1 MASQYSILRN
11 YGKYV
16 SPYNMDVMMQGM
28 GYMQQ
33 KIDTNRQAIN
43 EYADYIINSDIIKP
57 QDREYLQ
64 NRLNGLIQDV
74 NNVYRKSNLASDGIA
89 RSIQA
94 RLGEALDTR
103 VLNAI
108 AGTRE
113 YRSFSQKIEDMKL
126 NNPKQYS
133 AINEAVALLPFYEW
147 ANDGQVGTRMNPI
160 HYTPYTDYNEE
171 MNKMMKDFVSLNK
184 GKKFSVPEIVDGKP
198 TGRMRDITVDEM
210 SQSQIRSI
218 AARSISQNAKAQM
231 QIEGQYLAMTNPGM
245 FSGMTT
251 EQFVNKY
258 VSRFDAEESVLLAKL
273 KGAEASPSAK
283 AAIEASLQEVRE
295 QRRALVEEATSFIGN
310 NMNPARAG
318 EFIVRNE
325 FLDGVSARWS
335 YNNSSESYSADDYYF
350 KVRDLDFKER
360 EFSWRQKSKE
370 IDQNL
375 KLREIMA
382 KEDGNSSGAS
392 SGVMIELEKVQPN
405 VTPENIF
412 DNQYIQNE
420 NNISTG
426 EKDLISSL
434 NPVDLRGIENDI
446 QNNPSIYPGGVN
458 SENIMAWITNN
469 GGASSSVLS
478 SSPDKNMVDKYE
490 ALMAANDNRKKYSK
504 IMDEEVDYLTNAFD
518 VATENILNDAIKD
531 QNYVTGGIDTYT
543 DNGMVNARD
552 VGKNGAVI
560 GGKEYSAEDAL
571 KISSLIG
578 LISENID
585 YVGHSAD
592 NNELMRSYVGL
603 LNRYTGQDFTSEDI
617 IEFSKVFKHLRN
629 PVMKADISD
638 LSDKDKILRIIGFN
652 MFRANGPTLRREW
665 SSSNIGRNITKAVQ
679 DSKTVYERRYDE
691 FAPRSWSFSNST
703 NASKKDRRMH
713 AKLENLLLAR
723 AGFLNKDKDSRLNNY
738 ILYARP
744 TDNPNS
750 FDLVAMAGGKN
761 IATVQVTKE
770 ELDSIGYSLYER
782 ERNVRSEDY
791 ESKII
796 PVSFSATTNRPYQKW
811 AQANS
816 LGAFA
821 TVENAAEEASRMVDK
836 YDIQN
841 NDLVTSELNKRAIR
855 IINTVL
861 RNYKSYDVKAKGFP
875 GGVEVG
881 IYFHGQA
888 KTGTP
893 LKVLEYNTDYAD
905 NIMKIINMCPQ
916 MYLTQAVV
924 EAINK
929 DVIVKGRDI
938 NEQHS
943 DLSNLLSVLDKE
955 TVDKIDGK
963 NGQQQ

>member
-258 VSRFDAEESVLLAKL
+258 VSGFDAEESVLLAKL

-283 AAIEASLQEVRE
+283 VAIEASLQEVRE

-375 KLREIMA
+375 KLREIMT
-382 KEDGNSSGAS
+382 KEGGNSPGAS

-420 NNISTG
+420 NNISIG

-469 GGASSSVLS
+469 GGGSSSVLS
-478 SSPDKNMVDKYE
+478 SPEMVGRYE

-518 VATENILNDAIKD
+518 VATKNILNDAIKD
-531 QNYVTGGIDTYT
+531 QDYVTGGIDTYT

-592 NNELMRSYVGL
+592 DNELMRSYVGL

-617 IEFSKVFKHLRN
+617 IEFSKVFKYLRN

-652 MFRANGPTLRREW
+652 MLRANGPTLRREW
-665 SSSNIGRNITKAVQ
+665 SSSNVGRNIAKAVQ

-703 NASKKDRRMH
+703 NASKEDRRMH
-713 AKLENLLLAR
+713 AKLESLLLAR
-723 AGFLNKDKDSRLNNY
+723 ASFLNKDKDSRLNNY

-744 TDNPNS
+744 TDNPNT

-770 ELDSIGYSLYER
+770 ELDSMGYSLYER

-836 YDIQN
+836 YDIQS
-841 NDLVTSELNKRAIR
+841 NDLATSELNKRAIR

-955 TVDKIDGK
+955 TIDKIDGK
-963 NGQQQ
+963 NEQQ

>member
-133 AINEAVALLPFYEW
+133 AINEAVALMPFYEW
-147 ANDGQVGTRMNPI
+147 VNDGQVGTRMNPI

-184 GKKFSVPEIVDGKP
+184 GKKFSVPEVVDGKP

-375 KLREIMA
+375 KLREIMT
-382 KEDGNSSGAS
+382 KEGGNSPGAS

-420 NNISTG
+420 NNISIG

-469 GGASSSVLS
+469 GGGSSSVLS
-478 SSPDKNMVDKYE
+478 SPEMVGRYE

-518 VATENILNDAIKD
+518 VATKNILNDAIKD
-531 QNYVTGGIDTYT
+531 QDYVTGGIDTYT

-592 NNELMRSYVGL
+592 NNELMRAYVGL

-617 IEFSKVFKHLRN
+617 IEFSKGFKHLRH
-629 PVMKADISD
+629 PVMKANISD

-652 MFRANGPTLRREW
+652 MLRANGPTLRREW
-665 SSSNIGRNITKAVQ
+665 SSSNVGRNIAKAVQ

-703 NASKKDRRMH
+703 NASKEDRRMH
-713 AKLENLLLAR
+713 AKLESLLLAR

-744 TDNPNS
+744 TDNPNT

-770 ELDSIGYSLYER
+770 ELDSMGYSLYER

-836 YDIQN
+836 YDIQS
-841 NDLVTSELNKRAIR
+841 NDLATSELNKRAIR

-955 TVDKIDGK
+955 TIDKIDGK
-963 NGQQQ
+963 NEQQ

>member
-64 NRLNGLIQDV
+64 NRLNELIQDV

-258 VSRFDAEESVLLAKL
+258 VSGFDAEESVLLAKL

-283 AAIEASLQEVRE
+283 VAIEASLQEVRE

-375 KLREIMA
+375 KLREIMT
-382 KEDGNSSGAS
+382 KEGGNSPGAS

-420 NNISTG
+420 NNISIG

-469 GGASSSVLS
+469 GGGSSSVLS
-478 SSPDKNMVDKYE
+478 SPEMVGRYE

-518 VATENILNDAIKD
+518 VATKNILNDAIKD
-531 QNYVTGGIDTYT
+531 QDYVTGGIDTYT

-592 NNELMRSYVGL
+592 DNELMRSYVGL

-617 IEFSKVFKHLRN
+617 IEFSKVFKYLRN

-652 MFRANGPTLRREW
+652 MLRANGPTLRREW
-665 SSSNIGRNITKAVQ
+665 SSSNVGRNIAKAVQ

-703 NASKKDRRMH
+703 NASKEDRRMH
-713 AKLENLLLAR
+713 AKLESLLLAR

-744 TDNPNS
+744 TDNPNT
-750 FDLVAMAGGKN
+750 FDLVAMAGGEN

-770 ELDSIGYSLYER
+770 ELDSMGYSLYER

-836 YDIQN
+836 YDIQS
-841 NDLVTSELNKRAIR
+841 NDLATSELNKRAIR

-955 TVDKIDGK
+955 TIDKIDGK
-963 NGQQQ
+963 NEQQ

>member
-258 VSRFDAEESVLLAKL
+258 VSGFDAEESVLLAKL

-283 AAIEASLQEVRE
+283 VAIEASLQEVRE

-375 KLREIMA
+375 KLREIMT
-382 KEDGNSSGAS
+382 KEGGNSPGAS

-469 GGASSSVLS
+469 GGGSSSVLS
-478 SSPDKNMVDKYE
+478 SPEKVGRYE

-518 VATENILNDAIKD
+518 VATKNILNDAIKD

-617 IEFSKVFKHLRN
+617 IEFSKVFKYLRN

-652 MFRANGPTLRREW
+652 MLRANGPTLRREW
-665 SSSNIGRNITKAVQ
+665 SSSNVGRNIAKAVQ

-703 NASKKDRRMH
+703 NASKEDRRMH
-713 AKLENLLLAR
+713 AKLESLLLAR

-744 TDNPNS
+744 TDNPNT

-770 ELDSIGYSLYER
+770 ELDSMGYSLYER

-836 YDIQN
+836 YDIQS
-841 NDLVTSELNKRAIR
+841 NDLATSELNKRAIR

-955 TVDKIDGK
+955 TIDKIDGK
-963 NGQQQ
+963 NEQQ

>member
-147 ANDGQVGTRMNPI
+147 VNDGQVGTRMNPI

-375 KLREIMA
+375 KLREIMT
-382 KEDGNSSGAS
+382 KEGGNSPGAS

-420 NNISTG
+420 NNISIG

-469 GGASSSVLS
+469 GGGSSSVLS
-478 SSPDKNMVDKYE
+478 SPEMVGRYE

-518 VATENILNDAIKD
+518 VATKNILNDAIKD
-531 QNYVTGGIDTYT
+531 QDYVTGGIDTYT

-592 NNELMRSYVGL
+592 DNELMRSYVGL

-617 IEFSKVFKHLRN
+617 IEFSKVFKYKRN
-629 PVMKADISD
+629 PVMKAGISG

-652 MFRANGPTLRREW
+652 MLRAYGPTLRREW
-665 SSSNIGRNITKAVQ
+665 SSSNVGRNIAKAVQ

-703 NASKKDRRMH
+703 NASKEDRRMH
-713 AKLENLLLAR
+713 AKLESLLLAR

-744 TDNPNS
+744 TDNPNT

-770 ELDSIGYSLYER
+770 ELDSMGYSLYER

-836 YDIQN
+836 YDIQS
-841 NDLVTSELNKRAIR
+841 NDLATSELNKRAIR

-955 TVDKIDGK
+955 TIDKIDGK
-963 NGQQQ
+963 NEQQ

>member
-16 SPYNMDVMMQGM
+16 SPYNMDVMMQEM

-147 ANDGQVGTRMNPI
+147 VNDGQVGTRMNPI

-231 QIEGQYLAMTNPGM
+231 QIEGQYLAMTNPSM

-258 VSRFDAEESVLLAKL
+258 VSGFDAEESVLLAKL

-375 KLREIMA
+375 KLREIMT
-382 KEDGNSSGAS
+382 KEGGNSPGAS

-420 NNISTG
+420 NNISIG

-458 SENIMAWITNN
+458 GENIMAWITNN
-469 GGASSSVLS
+469 GGGSSSVLS
-478 SSPDKNMVDKYE
+478 SPEMVGRYE

-518 VATENILNDAIKD
+518 VATKNILNDAIKD
-531 QNYVTGGIDTYT
+531 QDYVTGGIDTYT

-592 NNELMRSYVGL
+592 DNELMRSYVGL

-617 IEFSKVFKHLRN
+617 IEFSKVFKYLRN
-629 PVMKADISD
+629 SVMKADISD

-652 MFRANGPTLRREW
+652 MLRANGPTLRREW
-665 SSSNIGRNITKAVQ
+665 SSSNVGRNIAKAVQ

-703 NASKKDRRMH
+703 NASKEDRRMH
-713 AKLENLLLAR
+713 AKLESLLLAR

-744 TDNPNS
+744 TDNPNT

-770 ELDSIGYSLYER
+770 ELDSMGYSLYER

-796 PVSFSATTNRPYQKW
+796 PVSFSATANRPYQKW

-836 YDIQN
+836 YDIQS
-841 NDLVTSELNKRAIR
+841 NDLATSELNKRAIR

-955 TVDKIDGK
+955 TIDKIDGK
-963 NGQQQ
+963 NEQQ

>member
-258 VSRFDAEESVLLAKL
+258 VSGFDAEESVLLAKL

-283 AAIEASLQEVRE
+283 VAIEASLQEVRE

-375 KLREIMA
+375 KLREIMT
-382 KEDGNSSGAS
+382 KEGGNSPGAS

-420 NNISTG
+420 NNISIG

-469 GGASSSVLS
+469 GGGSSSVLS
-478 SSPDKNMVDKYE
+478 SPEMVGRYE

-518 VATENILNDAIKD
+518 VATKNILNDAIKD
-531 QNYVTGGIDTYT
+531 QDYVTGGIDTYT

-592 NNELMRSYVGL
+592 DNELMRSYVGL

-617 IEFSKVFKHLRN
+617 IEFSKVFKYLRN

-652 MFRANGPTLRREW
+652 MLRANGPTLRREW
-665 SSSNIGRNITKAVQ
+665 SSSNVGRNIAKAVQ

-703 NASKKDRRMH
+703 NASKEDRRMH
-713 AKLENLLLAR
+713 AKLESLLLAR

-744 TDNPNS
+744 TDNPNT

-761 IATVQVTKE
+761 IATVKVTKE
-770 ELDSIGYSLYER
+770 ELDSMGYSLYER

-836 YDIQN
+836 YDIQS
-841 NDLVTSELNKRAIR
+841 NDLATSELNKRAIR

-955 TVDKIDGK
+955 TIDKIDGK
-963 NGQQQ
+963 NEQQ

>member
-16 SPYNMDVMMQGM
+16 SPYNIDVMMQGM

-258 VSRFDAEESVLLAKL
+258 VSGFDAEESVLLAKL

-283 AAIEASLQEVRE
+283 VAIEASLQEVRE

-375 KLREIMA
+375 KLREIMT
-382 KEDGNSSGAS
+382 KEGGNSPGAS

-420 NNISTG
+420 NNISIG

-469 GGASSSVLS
+469 GGGSSSVLS
-478 SSPDKNMVDKYE
+478 SPEMVGRYE

-518 VATENILNDAIKD
+518 VATKNILNDAIKD
-531 QNYVTGGIDTYT
+531 QDYVTGGIDTYT

-592 NNELMRSYVGL
+592 DNELMRSYVGL

-617 IEFSKVFKHLRN
+617 IEFSKVFKYLRN

-652 MFRANGPTLRREW
+652 MLRANGPTLRREW
-665 SSSNIGRNITKAVQ
+665 SSSNVGRNIAKAVQ

-703 NASKKDRRMH
+703 NASKEDRRMH
-713 AKLENLLLAR
+713 AKLESLLLAR

-744 TDNPNS
+744 TDNPNT

-770 ELDSIGYSLYER
+770 ELDSMGYSLYER

-836 YDIQN
+836 YDIQS
-841 NDLVTSELNKRAIR
+841 NDLATSELNKRAIR

-955 TVDKIDGK
+955 TIDKIDGK
-963 NGQQQ
+963 NEQQ

>member
-147 ANDGQVGTRMNPI
+147 VNDGQVGTRMNPI

-231 QIEGQYLAMTNPGM
+231 QIEGQYLAMTNPSM

-258 VSRFDAEESVLLAKL
+258 VSGFDAEESVLLAKL

-375 KLREIMA
+375 KLREIMT
-382 KEDGNSSGAS
+382 KEGGNSPGAS

-420 NNISTG
+420 NNISIG

-469 GGASSSVLS
+469 GGGSSSVLS
-478 SSPDKNMVDKYE
+478 LPEMVGRYE

-518 VATENILNDAIKD
+518 VATKNILNDAIKD
-531 QNYVTGGIDTYT
+531 QYYVTGGIDTYT

-592 NNELMRSYVGL
+592 DNELMRSYVGL

-617 IEFSKVFKHLRN
+617 IEFSKVFKYLRN

-652 MFRANGPTLRREW
+652 MLRANGPTLRREW
-665 SSSNIGRNITKAVQ
+665 SSSNVGRNIAKAVQ

-703 NASKKDRRMH
+703 NASKEDRRMH
-713 AKLENLLLAR
+713 AKLESLLLAR

-744 TDNPNS
+744 TDNPNT

-770 ELDSIGYSLYER
+770 ELDSMGYSLYER

-836 YDIQN
+836 YDIQS
-841 NDLVTSELNKRAIR
+841 NDLATSELNKRAIR

-955 TVDKIDGK
+955 TIDKIDGK
-963 NGQQQ
+963 NEQQ

>member
-258 VSRFDAEESVLLAKL
+258 VSGFDAEESVLLAKL

-283 AAIEASLQEVRE
+283 VAIEASLQEVRE

-375 KLREIMA
+375 KLREIMT
-382 KEDGNSSGAS
+382 KEGGNSPGAS

-420 NNISTG
+420 NNISIG

-469 GGASSSVLS
+469 GGGSSSVLS
-478 SSPDKNMVDKYE
+478 SPEMVGRYE

-518 VATENILNDAIKD
+518 VATKNILNDAIKD
-531 QNYVTGGIDTYT
+531 QDYVTGGIDTYT

-592 NNELMRSYVGL
+592 DNELMRSYVGL

-617 IEFSKVFKHLRN
+617 IEFSKVFKYLRN

-652 MFRANGPTLRREW
+652 MLRANGPTLRREW
-665 SSSNIGRNITKAVQ
+665 SSSNVGRNIAKAVQ

-703 NASKKDRRMH
+703 NASKEDRRMH
-713 AKLENLLLAR
+713 AKLESLLLAR

-744 TDNPNS
+744 TDNPNT

-770 ELDSIGYSLYER
+770 ELDSMGYSLHER

-836 YDIQN
+836 YDIQS
-841 NDLVTSELNKRAIR
+841 NDLATSELNKRAIR

-955 TVDKIDGK
+955 TIDKIDGK
-963 NGQQQ
+963 NEQQ

>member
-147 ANDGQVGTRMNPI
+147 VNDGQVGTRMNPI

-231 QIEGQYLAMTNPGM
+231 QIEGQYLAMTNPSM

-258 VSRFDAEESVLLAKL
+258 VSGFDAEESVLLAKL

-375 KLREIMA
+375 KLREIMT
-382 KEDGNSSGAS
+382 KEGGNSPGAS

-420 NNISTG
+420 NNISIG

-469 GGASSSVLS
+469 GGGSSSVLS
-478 SSPDKNMVDKYE
+478 SPEMVGRYE

-518 VATENILNDAIKD
+518 VATKNILNDAIKD
-531 QNYVTGGIDTYT
+531 QDYVTGGIDTYT
-543 DNGMVNARD
+543 DNGMVNARY

-592 NNELMRSYVGL
+592 DNELMRSYVGL

-617 IEFSKVFKHLRN
+617 IEFSKVFKYLRN
-629 PVMKADISD
+629 SVMKADISD

-652 MFRANGPTLRREW
+652 MLRANGPTLRREW
-665 SSSNIGRNITKAVQ
+665 SSSNVGRNIAKAVQ

-703 NASKKDRRMH
+703 NASKEDRRMH
-713 AKLENLLLAR
+713 AKLESLLLAR

-744 TDNPNS
+744 TDNPNT

-770 ELDSIGYSLYER
+770 ELDSMGYSLYER

-836 YDIQN
+836 YDIQS
-841 NDLVTSELNKRAIR
+841 NDLATSELNKRAIR

-955 TVDKIDGK
+955 TIDKIDGK
-963 NGQQQ
+963 NEQQ

>member
-231 QIEGQYLAMTNPGM
+231 QIEGQYLAMTNHGM

-258 VSRFDAEESVLLAKL
+258 VSGFDAEESVLLAKL

-283 AAIEASLQEVRE
+283 VAIEASLQEVRE

-375 KLREIMA
+375 KLREIMT
-382 KEDGNSSGAS
+382 KEGGNSPGAS

-420 NNISTG
+420 NNISIG

-469 GGASSSVLS
+469 GGGSSSVLS
-478 SSPDKNMVDKYE
+478 SPEMVGRYE

-518 VATENILNDAIKD
+518 VATKNILNDAIKD
-531 QNYVTGGIDTYT
+531 QDYVTGGIDTYT

-592 NNELMRSYVGL
+592 DNELMRSYVGL

-617 IEFSKVFKHLRN
+617 IEFSKVFKYLRN

-652 MFRANGPTLRREW
+652 MLRANGPTLRREW
-665 SSSNIGRNITKAVQ
+665 SSSNVGRNIAKAVQ

-703 NASKKDRRMH
+703 NASKEDRRMH
-713 AKLENLLLAR
+713 AKLESLLLAR

-744 TDNPNS
+744 TDNPNT

-770 ELDSIGYSLYER
+770 ELDSMGYSLYER

-836 YDIQN
+836 YDIQS
-841 NDLVTSELNKRAIR
+841 NDLATSELNKRAIR

-955 TVDKIDGK
+955 TIDKIDGK
-963 NGQQQ
+963 NEQQ

>member
-258 VSRFDAEESVLLAKL
+258 VSGFDAEESVLLAKL

-283 AAIEASLQEVRE
+283 VAIEASLQEVRE

-382 KEDGNSSGAS
+382 KEGGNSPGAS

-420 NNISTG
+420 NNISIG

-469 GGASSSVLS
+469 GGGSSSVLS
-478 SSPDKNMVDKYE
+478 SPEMVGRYE

-518 VATENILNDAIKD
+518 VATKNILNDAIKD
-531 QNYVTGGIDTYT
+531 QYYVTGGIDTYT

-552 VGKNGAVI
+552 VGKDGAVI

-592 NNELMRSYVGL
+592 DKELMRSYVGL

-617 IEFSKVFKHLRN
+617 IEFSKVFKYLRN

-652 MFRANGPTLRREW
+652 MLRANGPTLRREW
-665 SSSNIGRNITKAVQ
+665 SSSNVGRNIAKAVQ

-703 NASKKDRRMH
+703 DASKEDRRMH
-713 AKLENLLLAR
+713 AKLESLLLAR

-744 TDNPNS
+744 TDNPNT

-770 ELDSIGYSLYER
+770 ELDSMGYSLYER

-821 TVENAAEEASRMVDK
+821 TVENAAEEASRMVNK
-836 YDIQN
+836 YDIQS
-841 NDLVTSELNKRAIR
+841 NDLATSELNKRAIR

-955 TVDKIDGK
+955 TIDKIDGK
-963 NGQQQ
+963 NEQQ

>member
-147 ANDGQVGTRMNPI
+147 VNDGQVGTRMNPI

-231 QIEGQYLAMTNPGM
+231 QIEGQYLAMTNPSM

-258 VSRFDAEESVLLAKL
+258 VSGFDAEESVLLAKL

-375 KLREIMA
+375 KLREIMT
-382 KEDGNSSGAS
+382 KEGGNSPGAS

-420 NNISTG
+420 NNISIG

-469 GGASSSVLS
+469 GGGSSSVLS
-478 SSPDKNMVDKYE
+478 SPEMVGRYE

-518 VATENILNDAIKD
+518 VATKNILNDAIKD
-531 QNYVTGGIDTYT
+531 QDYVTGGIDTYT

-592 NNELMRSYVGL
+592 DNELMRSYVGL

-617 IEFSKVFKHLRN
+617 IEFSKVFKYLRN

-652 MFRANGPTLRREW
+652 MLRANGPTLRREW
-665 SSSNIGRNITKAVQ
+665 SSSNVGRNIAKAVQ

-703 NASKKDRRMH
+703 NASKEDRRMH
-713 AKLENLLLAR
+713 AKLESLLLAR
-723 AGFLNKDKDSRLNNY
+723 AGFLNKDSRLNNY

-744 TDNPNS
+744 TDNPNT
-750 FDLVAMAGGKN
+750 FDLVAMAGGKH

-770 ELDSIGYSLYER
+770 ELDSMGYSLYER

-836 YDIQN
+836 YDIQS
-841 NDLVTSELNKRAIR
+841 NDLATSELNKRAIR

-955 TVDKIDGK
+955 TIDKIDGK
-963 NGQQQ
+963 NEQQ

>member
-231 QIEGQYLAMTNPGM
+231 QIEGQYLAATNPGM

-258 VSRFDAEESVLLAKL
+258 VSGFDAEESALLAKL

-283 AAIEASLQEVRE
+283 VAIEASLQEVRE

-375 KLREIMA
+375 KLREIMT
-382 KEDGNSSGAS
+382 KEGGNSPGAS

-420 NNISTG
+420 NNISIG

-469 GGASSSVLS
+469 GGGSSSVLS
-478 SSPDKNMVDKYE
+478 SPEMVGRYE

-518 VATENILNDAIKD
+518 VATKNILNDAIKD
-531 QNYVTGGIDTYT
+531 QDYVTGGIDTYT

-552 VGKNGAVI
+552 VGKDGAVI

-592 NNELMRSYVGL
+592 DNELMRSYVGL

-617 IEFSKVFKHLRN
+617 IEFSKVFKYLRN

-652 MFRANGPTLRREW
+652 MLRANGPTLRREW
-665 SSSNIGRNITKAVQ
+665 SSSNVGRNIAKAVQ

-703 NASKKDRRMH
+703 NASKEDRRMH
-713 AKLENLLLAR
+713 AKLESLLLAR

-744 TDNPNS
+744 TDNPNT
-750 FDLVAMAGGKN
+750 FDLVAMAGGEN

-770 ELDSIGYSLYER
+770 ELDSMGYSLYER

-836 YDIQN
+836 YDIQS
-841 NDLVTSELNKRAIR
+841 NDLATSELNKRAIR

-955 TVDKIDGK
+955 TIDKIDGK
-963 NGQQQ
+963 NEQQ

>member
-64 NRLNGLIQDV
+64 NRLNGLMQDV

-147 ANDGQVGTRMNPI
+147 VNDGQVGTRMNPI

-231 QIEGQYLAMTNPGM
+231 QIEGQYLAMTNPSM

-258 VSRFDAEESVLLAKL
+258 VSGFDAEESVLLAKL

-375 KLREIMA
+375 KLREIMT
-382 KEDGNSSGAS
+382 KEGGNSPGAS

-469 GGASSSVLS
+469 GGGSSSVLS
-478 SSPDKNMVDKYE
+478 SPEMVGRYE

-518 VATENILNDAIKD
+518 VATKNILNDAIKD
-531 QNYVTGGIDTYT
+531 QDYVTGGIDTYT

-592 NNELMRSYVGL
+592 DNELMRSYVGL

-617 IEFSKVFKHLRN
+617 IEFSKVFKYLRN

-652 MFRANGPTLRREW
+652 MLRANGPTLRREW
-665 SSSNIGRNITKAVQ
+665 SSSNVGRNIAKAVQ

-703 NASKKDRRMH
+703 NASKEDRRMH
-713 AKLENLLLAR
+713 AKLESLLLAR

-744 TDNPNS
+744 TDNPNT

-770 ELDSIGYSLYER
+770 ELDSMGYSLYER

-836 YDIQN
+836 YDIQS
-841 NDLVTSELNKRAIR
+841 NDLATSELNKRAIR

-955 TVDKIDGK
+955 TIDKIDGK
-963 NGQQQ
+963 NEQQ

>member
-147 ANDGQVGTRMNPI
+147 VNDGQVGTRMNPI

-231 QIEGQYLAMTNPGM
+231 QIEGQYLAMTNPSM

-258 VSRFDAEESVLLAKL
+258 VSGFDAEESVLLAKL

-375 KLREIMA
+375 KLREIMT
-382 KEDGNSSGAS
+382 KEGGNSPGAS

-420 NNISTG
+420 NNISIG

-469 GGASSSVLS
+469 GGGSSSVLS
-478 SSPDKNMVDKYE
+478 SPEMVGRYE

-518 VATENILNDAIKD
+518 VATKNILNDAIKD
-531 QNYVTGGIDTYT
+531 QDYVTGGIDTYT

-592 NNELMRSYVGL
+592 DNELMRSYVGL

-617 IEFSKVFKHLRN
+617 IEFSKVFKYLRN

-652 MFRANGPTLRREW
+652 MLRANGPTLRREW
-665 SSSNIGRNITKAVQ
+665 SSSNVGRNIAKAVQ

-703 NASKKDRRMH
+703 NASKEDRRMH
-713 AKLENLLLAR
+713 AKLESLLLAR

-744 TDNPNS
+744 TDNPNT

-770 ELDSIGYSLYER
+770 ELDSMGYSLYER

-836 YDIQN
+836 YDIQS
-841 NDLVTSELNKRAIR
+841 NDLATSELNKRAIR

-955 TVDKIDGK
+955 TIDKIDGK
-963 NGQQQ
+963 NEQQ

>member
-258 VSRFDAEESVLLAKL
+258 VSGFDAEESVLLAKL

-283 AAIEASLQEVRE
+283 VAIEASLQEVRE

-335 YNNSSESYSADDYYF
+335 YNNSSESYSVDDYYF

-375 KLREIMA
+375 KLREIMT
-382 KEDGNSSGAS
+382 KEGGNSPGAS

-420 NNISTG
+420 NNISIG
-426 EKDLISSL
+426 EKNLISSL

-469 GGASSSVLS
+469 GGGSSSVLS
-478 SSPDKNMVDKYE
+478 SPEMVGRYE

-518 VATENILNDAIKD
+518 VATKNILNDAIKD
-531 QNYVTGGIDTYT
+531 QDYVTGGIDTYT

-552 VGKNGAVI
+552 VGKDGAVI

-592 NNELMRSYVGL
+592 DNELMRSYVGL

-617 IEFSKVFKHLRN
+617 IEFSKVFKYSRN
-629 PVMKADISD
+629 PVMKTDISD

-652 MFRANGPTLRREW
+652 MLRANGPTLRREW
-665 SSSNIGRNITKAVQ
+665 SSSNVGRNIAKAVQ

-703 NASKKDRRMH
+703 NASKEDRRMH
-713 AKLENLLLAR
+713 AKLESLLLAR

-744 TDNPNS
+744 TDNPNT

-770 ELDSIGYSLYER
+770 ELDSMGYSLYER

-836 YDIQN
+836 YDIQS
-841 NDLVTSELNKRAIR
+841 NDLATSELNKRAIR

-955 TVDKIDGK
+955 TIDKIDGK
-963 NGQQQ
+963 NEQQ

>member
-126 NNPKQYS
+126 NNPEQYG
-133 AINEAVALLPFYEW
+133 AINEVVALLPFYEW

-210 SQSQIRSI
+210 SRSQIRSI

-258 VSRFDAEESVLLAKL
+258 VSGFDAEESVLLAKL

-283 AAIEASLQEVRE
+283 VAIEASLQEVRE

-375 KLREIMA
+375 KLREIMT
-382 KEDGNSSGAS
+382 KEGGNSPGAS

-420 NNISTG
+420 NNISIG

-469 GGASSSVLS
+469 GGGSSSVLS
-478 SSPDKNMVDKYE
+478 SPEMVGRYE

-518 VATENILNDAIKD
+518 VATKNILNDAIKD
-531 QNYVTGGIDTYT
+531 QDYVTGGIDTYT

-592 NNELMRSYVGL
+592 DNELMRSYVGL

-617 IEFSKVFKHLRN
+617 IEFSKVFKYLRN

-652 MFRANGPTLRREW
+652 MLRANGPTLRREW
-665 SSSNIGRNITKAVQ
+665 SSSNVGRNIAKAVQ

-703 NASKKDRRMH
+703 NASKEDRRMH
-713 AKLENLLLAR
+713 AKLESLLLAR

-744 TDNPNS
+744 TDNPNT

-770 ELDSIGYSLYER
+770 ELDSMGYSLYER

-836 YDIQN
+836 YDIQS
-841 NDLVTSELNKRAIR
+841 NDLATSELNKRAIR

-955 TVDKIDGK
+955 TIDKIDGK
-963 NGQQQ
+963 NEQQ

>member
-258 VSRFDAEESVLLAKL
+258 VSGFDAEESVLLAKL

-283 AAIEASLQEVRE
+283 VAIEASLQEVRE

-375 KLREIMA
+375 KLREIMT
-382 KEDGNSSGAS
+382 KEGGNSPGAS

-420 NNISTG
+420 NNISIG

-469 GGASSSVLS
+469 GGGSSSVLS
-478 SSPDKNMVDKYE
+478 SPEMVGRYE

-518 VATENILNDAIKD
+518 VATKNILNDAIKD
-531 QNYVTGGIDTYT
+531 QDYVTGGIDTYT

-592 NNELMRSYVGL
+592 DNELMRSYVGL

-617 IEFSKVFKHLRN
+617 IEFSKVFKYLRN

-652 MFRANGPTLRREW
+652 MLRANGPTLRREW
-665 SSSNIGRNITKAVQ
+665 SSSNVGRNIAKAVQ

-703 NASKKDRRMH
+703 NASKADRRMH
-713 AKLENLLLAR
+713 AKLESLLLAR

-744 TDNPNS
+744 TDNPNT

-770 ELDSIGYSLYER
+770 ELDSMGYSLYER

-836 YDIQN
+836 YDIQS
-841 NDLVTSELNKRAIR
+841 NDLATSELNKRAIR

-893 LKVLEYNTDYAD
+893 LKVLEYNADYAD

-955 TVDKIDGK
+955 TIDKIDGK
-963 NGQQQ
+963 NEQQ

>member
-258 VSRFDAEESVLLAKL
+258 VSGFDAEESVLLAKL

-283 AAIEASLQEVRE
+283 VAIEASLQEVRE

-375 KLREIMA
+375 KLREIMT
-382 KEDGNSSGAS
+382 KEGGNSPGAS

-420 NNISTG
+420 NNISIG

-469 GGASSSVLS
+469 GGGSSSVLS
-478 SSPDKNMVDKYE
+478 SPEMVGRYE

-518 VATENILNDAIKD
+518 VATKNILNDAIKD
-531 QNYVTGGIDTYT
+531 QDYVTGGIDTYT

-552 VGKNGAVI
+552 VGKDGAVI

-592 NNELMRSYVGL
+592 DNELMRSYVGL

-617 IEFSKVFKHLRN
+617 IEFSKVFKYLRN

-652 MFRANGPTLRREW
+652 MLRAHGPTLRREW
-665 SSSNIGRNITKAVQ
+665 SSSNVGRNIAKAVQ

-703 NASKKDRRMH
+703 NASKEDRRMH
-713 AKLENLLLAR
+713 AKLESLLLAR

-744 TDNPNS
+744 TDNPNT

-770 ELDSIGYSLYER
+770 ELDSMGYSLYER

-836 YDIQN
+836 YDIQS
-841 NDLVTSELNKRAIR
+841 NDLATSELNKRAIR

-955 TVDKIDGK
+955 TIDKIDGK
-963 NGQQQ
+963 NEQQ

>member
-126 NNPKQYS
+126 NNPKQYR

-231 QIEGQYLAMTNPGM
+231 RIEGQYLAMTNPGM

-258 VSRFDAEESVLLAKL
+258 VSGFDAEESVLLAKL

-283 AAIEASLQEVRE
+283 VAIEASLQEVRE

-375 KLREIMA
+375 KLREIMT
-382 KEDGNSSGAS
+382 KEGGNSPGAS

-420 NNISTG
+420 NNISIG

-469 GGASSSVLS
+469 GGGSSSVLS
-478 SSPDKNMVDKYE
+478 SPEMVGRYE

-518 VATENILNDAIKD
+518 VATKNILNDAIKD
-531 QNYVTGGIDTYT
+531 QDYVTGGIDIYT

-552 VGKNGAVI
+552 VGKDGAVI

-592 NNELMRSYVGL
+592 DNELMRSYVGL

-617 IEFSKVFKHLRN
+617 IEFSKVFKYLRN

-652 MFRANGPTLRREW
+652 MLRANGPTLRREW
-665 SSSNIGRNITKAVQ
+665 SSSNVGRNIAKAVQ

-703 NASKKDRRMH
+703 NASKEDRRMH
-713 AKLENLLLAR
+713 AKLESLLLAR

-744 TDNPNS
+744 TDNPNT

-770 ELDSIGYSLYER
+770 ELDSMGYSLYER

-836 YDIQN
+836 YDIQS
-841 NDLVTSELNKRAIR
+841 NDLATSELNKRAIR

-929 DVIVKGRDI
+929 DVIVKGKDI

-955 TVDKIDGK
+955 TIDKIDGK
-963 NGQQQ
+963 NEQQ

>member
-16 SPYNMDVMMQGM
+16 SPYNMDVMMKGM

-57 QDREYLQ
+57 QDGEYLQ

-147 ANDGQVGTRMNPI
+147 VNDGQVGTRMNPI

-231 QIEGQYLAMTNPGM
+231 QIEGQYLAMTNPSM

-258 VSRFDAEESVLLAKL
+258 VSGFDAEESVLLAKL

-375 KLREIMA
+375 KLREIMT
-382 KEDGNSSGAS
+382 KEGGNSPGAS

-420 NNISTG
+420 NNISIG

-469 GGASSSVLS
+469 GGGSSSVLS
-478 SSPDKNMVDKYE
+478 SPEMVGRYE

-518 VATENILNDAIKD
+518 VATKNILNDAIKD
-531 QNYVTGGIDTYT
+531 QDYVTGGIDTYT

-592 NNELMRSYVGL
+592 DNELMRSYVGL

-617 IEFSKVFKHLRN
+617 IEFSKVFKYLRN

-652 MFRANGPTLRREW
+652 MLRANGPTLRREW
-665 SSSNIGRNITKAVQ
+665 SSSNVGRNIAKAVQ
-679 DSKTVYERRYDE
+679 DFKTVYERRYDE

-703 NASKKDRRMH
+703 NASKEDRRMH
-713 AKLENLLLAR
+713 AKLESLLLAR

-744 TDNPNS
+744 TDNPNT

-770 ELDSIGYSLYER
+770 ELDSTGYSLYER

-836 YDIQN
+836 YDIQS
-841 NDLVTSELNKRAIR
+841 NDLATSELNKRAIR

-955 TVDKIDGK
+955 TIDKIDGK
-963 NGQQQ
+963 NEQQ

>member
-33 KIDTNRQAIN
+33 KIDANRQAIN

-147 ANDGQVGTRMNPI
+147 VNDGQVGTRMNPI

-258 VSRFDAEESVLLAKL
+258 VSGFDAEESVLLAKL

-283 AAIEASLQEVRE
+283 VAIEASLQEVRE

-375 KLREIMA
+375 KLREIMT
-382 KEDGNSSGAS
+382 KEGGNSPGAS

-420 NNISTG
+420 NNISIG

-469 GGASSSVLS
+469 GGGSSSVLS
-478 SSPDKNMVDKYE
+478 SPEMVGRYE

-518 VATENILNDAIKD
+518 VATKNILNDAIKD
-531 QNYVTGGIDTYT
+531 QDYVTGGIDTYT

-592 NNELMRSYVGL
+592 DNELMRSYVGL

-617 IEFSKVFKHLRN
+617 IEFSKVFKYLRN

-652 MFRANGPTLRREW
+652 MLRANGPTLRREW
-665 SSSNIGRNITKAVQ
+665 SSSNVGRNIAKAVQ

-703 NASKKDRRMH
+703 NASKEDRRMH
-713 AKLENLLLAR
+713 AKLESLLLAR

-744 TDNPNS
+744 TDNPNT

-770 ELDSIGYSLYER
+770 ELDSMGYSLYER

-836 YDIQN
+836 YDIQS
-841 NDLVTSELNKRAIR
+841 NDLATSELNKRAIR

-955 TVDKIDGK
+955 TIDKIDGK
-963 NGQQQ
+963 NEQQQ

>member
-184 GKKFSVPEIVDGKP
+184 GKKFSVSEIVDGKP

-258 VSRFDAEESVLLAKL
+258 VSGFDAEESVLLAKL

-283 AAIEASLQEVRE
+283 VAIEASLQEVRE

-375 KLREIMA
+375 KLREIMT
-382 KEDGNSSGAS
+382 KEGGNSPGAS

-469 GGASSSVLS
+469 GGGSSSVLS
-478 SSPDKNMVDKYE
+478 SPEMVGRYE

-518 VATENILNDAIKD
+518 VATKNILNDAIKD
-531 QNYVTGGIDTYT
+531 QDYVTGGIDTYT

-560 GGKEYSAEDAL
+560 GGREYSPEDAL
-571 KISSLIG
+571 KVSSIVG
-578 LISENID
+578 LISENINYTD
-585 YVGHSAD
+585 RSIA
-592 NNELMRSYVGL
+592 NMELMRSYINL
-603 LNRYTGQDFTSEDI
+603 LNRYSGENFTLDDI
-617 IEFSKVFKHLRN
+617 DNIAKTYSRVDN
-629 PVMKADISD
+629 PIMNSD
-638 LSDKDKILRIIGFN
+638 DANMTNRDKMIKIIGKN
-652 MFRANGPTLRREW
+652 MSRADGPTLRREW
-665 SSSNIGRNITKAVQ
+665 SSSNVGRNIAKAVQ

-703 NASKKDRRMH
+703 NASKEDRRMH
-713 AKLENLLLAR
+713 AKLESLLLAR

-744 TDNPNS
+744 TDNPNT

-770 ELDSIGYSLYER
+770 ELDSMGYSLYER

-836 YDIQN
+836 YDIQS
-841 NDLVTSELNKRAIR
+841 NDLATSELNKRAIR

-861 RNYKSYDVKAKGFP
+861 RNYKLYDVKAKGFP

-943 DLSNLLSVLDKE
+943 DLSNLLSALDKE
-955 TVDKIDGK
+955 TIDKIDGK
-963 NGQQQ
+963 NEQQ

>member
-258 VSRFDAEESVLLAKL
+258 VSGFDAEESVLLAKL

-283 AAIEASLQEVRE
+283 VAIEASLQEVRE

-375 KLREIMA
+375 KLREIMT
-382 KEDGNSSGAS
+382 KEGGNSPGAS

-420 NNISTG
+420 NNISIG

-469 GGASSSVLS
+469 GGGSSSVLS
-478 SSPDKNMVDKYE
+478 SPEIVGRYE

-518 VATENILNDAIKD
+518 VATKNILNDAIKD
-531 QNYVTGGIDTYT
+531 QDYVTGGIDTYT

-592 NNELMRSYVGL
+592 DNELMRSYVGL

-617 IEFSKVFKHLRN
+617 IEFSKVFKYLRN

-652 MFRANGPTLRREW
+652 MLRANGPTLRREW
-665 SSSNIGRNITKAVQ
+665 SSSNVGRNIAKAVQ

-703 NASKKDRRMH
+703 NASKEDRRMH
-713 AKLENLLLAR
+713 AKLESLLLAR

-744 TDNPNS
+744 TDNPNT

-770 ELDSIGYSLYER
+770 ELDSMGYSLYER

-836 YDIQN
+836 YDIQS
-841 NDLVTSELNKRAIR
+841 NDLATSELNKRAIR

-955 TVDKIDGK
+955 TIDKIDGK
-963 NGQQQ
+963 NEQQ

>member
-1 MASQYSILRN
+1 MASRYSILRN

-147 ANDGQVGTRMNPI
+147 VNDGQVGTRMNPI

-231 QIEGQYLAMTNPGM
+231 QIEGQYLAMTNPSM

-258 VSRFDAEESVLLAKL
+258 VSGFDAEESVLLAKL

-375 KLREIMA
+375 KLREIMT
-382 KEDGNSSGAS
+382 KEGGNSPGAS

-420 NNISTG
+420 NNISIG

-469 GGASSSVLS
+469 GGGSSSVLS
-478 SSPDKNMVDKYE
+478 SPEMVGRYE

-518 VATENILNDAIKD
+518 VATKNILNDAIKD
-531 QNYVTGGIDTYT
+531 QDYVTGGIDTYT

-592 NNELMRSYVGL
+592 DNELMRSYVGL

-617 IEFSKVFKHLRN
+617 IEFSKVFKYLRN

-652 MFRANGPTLRREW
+652 MLRANGPTLRREW
-665 SSSNIGRNITKAVQ
+665 SSSNVGRNIAKAVQ

-703 NASKKDRRMH
+703 NASKEDRRMH
-713 AKLENLLLAR
+713 AKLESLLLAR

-744 TDNPNS
+744 TDNPNT

-770 ELDSIGYSLYER
+770 ELDSMGYSLYER

-836 YDIQN
+836 YDIQS
-841 NDLVTSELNKRAIR
+841 NDLATSELNKRAIR

-955 TVDKIDGK
+955 TIDKIDGK
-963 NGQQQ
+963 NEQQ

>member
-210 SQSQIRSI
+210 SRSQIRSI

-231 QIEGQYLAMTNPGM
+231 QIEGQYLAMTNPSM

-258 VSRFDAEESVLLAKL
+258 VSGFDAEESVLLAKL

-375 KLREIMA
+375 KLREIMT
-382 KEDGNSSGAS
+382 KEGGNSPGAS

-420 NNISTG
+420 NNISIG

-469 GGASSSVLS
+469 GGGSSSVLS
-478 SSPDKNMVDKYE
+478 SPEMVGRYE

-518 VATENILNDAIKD
+518 VATKNILNDAIKD
-531 QNYVTGGIDTYT
+531 QDYVTGGIDTYT

-552 VGKNGAVI
+552 VGKDGAVI

-592 NNELMRSYVGL
+592 DNELMRSYVGL

-617 IEFSKVFKHLRN
+617 IEFSKVFKYLRN

-652 MFRANGPTLRREW
+652 MLRANGPTLRREW
-665 SSSNIGRNITKAVQ
+665 SSSNVGRNIAKAVQ

-703 NASKKDRRMH
+703 NASKEDRRMH
-713 AKLENLLLAR
+713 AKLESLLLAR

-744 TDNPNS
+744 TDNPNT

-770 ELDSIGYSLYER
+770 ELDSMGYSLYER

-836 YDIQN
+836 YDIQS
-841 NDLVTSELNKRAIR
+841 NDLATSELNKRAIR

-955 TVDKIDGK
+955 TIDKIDGK
-963 NGQQQ
+963 NEQQ

>member
-147 ANDGQVGTRMNPI
+147 VNDGQVGTRMNPI

-210 SQSQIRSI
+210 SRSQIRSI

-231 QIEGQYLAMTNPGM
+231 QIEGQYLAMTNPSM

-258 VSRFDAEESVLLAKL
+258 VSGFDAEESVLLAKL

-375 KLREIMA
+375 KLREIMT
-382 KEDGNSSGAS
+382 KEGGNSPGAS

-420 NNISTG
+420 NNISIG

-469 GGASSSVLS
+469 GGGSSSVLS
-478 SSPDKNMVDKYE
+478 SPEMVGRYE

-518 VATENILNDAIKD
+518 VATKNILNDAIKD
-531 QNYVTGGIDTYT
+531 QDYVTGGIDTYT

-592 NNELMRSYVGL
+592 DNELMRSYVGL

-617 IEFSKVFKHLRN
+617 IEFSKVFKYLRN

-652 MFRANGPTLRREW
+652 MLRANGPTLRREW
-665 SSSNIGRNITKAVQ
+665 SSSNVGRNIAKAVQ

-703 NASKKDRRMH
+703 NASKEDRRMH
-713 AKLENLLLAR
+713 AKLESLLLAR

-744 TDNPNS
+744 TDNPNT

-770 ELDSIGYSLYER
+770 ELDSMGYSLYER

-836 YDIQN
+836 YDIQS
-841 NDLVTSELNKRAIR
+841 NDLATSELNKRAIR

-955 TVDKIDGK
+955 TIDKIDGK
-963 NGQQQ
+963 NEQQ

>member
-258 VSRFDAEESVLLAKL
+258 VSGFDAEESVLLAKL

-283 AAIEASLQEVRE
+283 VAIEASLQEVRE

-375 KLREIMA
+375 KLREIMT
-382 KEDGNSSGAS
+382 KEGGNSPGAS

-420 NNISTG
+420 NNISIG

-469 GGASSSVLS
+469 GGGSSSVLS
-478 SSPDKNMVDKYE
+478 SPEMVGRYE

-518 VATENILNDAIKD
+518 VATKNILNDAIKD
-531 QNYVTGGIDTYT
+531 QDYVTGGIDTYT

-592 NNELMRSYVGL
+592 DNELMRSYVGL
-603 LNRYTGQDFTSEDI
+603 LNRYTGQDFTSKDI
-617 IEFSKVFKHLRN
+617 IEFSKVFKYLRN

-652 MFRANGPTLRREW
+652 MLRANGPTLRREW
-665 SSSNIGRNITKAVQ
+665 SSSNVGRNIAKAVQ

-703 NASKKDRRMH
+703 NASKEDRRMH
-713 AKLENLLLAR
+713 AKLESLLLAR

-744 TDNPNS
+744 TDNPNT

-770 ELDSIGYSLYER
+770 ELDSMGYSLYER

-836 YDIQN
+836 YDIQS
-841 NDLVTSELNKRAIR
+841 NDLATSELNKRAIR

-955 TVDKIDGK
+955 TIDKIDGK
-963 NGQQQ
+963 NEQQ

>member
-258 VSRFDAEESVLLAKL
+258 VSGFDAEESVLLAKL

-283 AAIEASLQEVRE
+283 VAIEASLQEVRE

-375 KLREIMA
+375 KLREIMT
-382 KEDGNSSGAS
+382 KEGGNSPGAF

-420 NNISTG
+420 NNISIG

-469 GGASSSVLS
+469 GGGSSSVLS
-478 SSPDKNMVDKYE
+478 SPEMVGRYE

-518 VATENILNDAIKD
+518 VATKNILNDAIKD
-531 QNYVTGGIDTYT
+531 QDYVTGGIDTYT

-592 NNELMRSYVGL
+592 DNELMRSYVGL

-617 IEFSKVFKHLRN
+617 IEFSKVFKYLRN

-652 MFRANGPTLRREW
+652 MLRANGPTLRREW
-665 SSSNIGRNITKAVQ
+665 SSSNVGRNIAKAVQ

-703 NASKKDRRMH
+703 NASKEDRRMH
-713 AKLENLLLAR
+713 AKLESLLLAR

-744 TDNPNS
+744 TDNPNT

-761 IATVQVTKE
+761 IVTVQVTKE
-770 ELDSIGYSLYER
+770 ELDSMGYSLYER

-836 YDIQN
+836 YDIQS
-841 NDLVTSELNKRAIR
+841 NDLATSELNKRAIR

-955 TVDKIDGK
+955 TIDKIDGK
-963 NGQQQ
+963 NEQQ

>member
-147 ANDGQVGTRMNPI
+147 VNDGQVGTRMNPI

-231 QIEGQYLAMTNPGM
+231 QIEGQYLAMTNPSM

-258 VSRFDAEESVLLAKL
+258 VSGFDAEESVLLAKL

-375 KLREIMA
+375 KLREIMT
-382 KEDGNSSGAS
+382 KEGGNSPGAS

-420 NNISTG
+420 NNISIG

-469 GGASSSVLS
+469 GGGSSSVLS
-478 SSPDKNMVDKYE
+478 SPEMVGRYE

-518 VATENILNDAIKD
+518 VATKNILNDAIKD
-531 QNYVTGGIDTYT
+531 QDYVTGGIDTYT

-592 NNELMRSYVGL
+592 DNELMRSYVGL

-617 IEFSKVFKHLRN
+617 IEFSKVFKYLRN

-652 MFRANGPTLRREW
+652 MLRANGPTLRREW
-665 SSSNIGRNITKAVQ
+665 SSSNVGRNIAKAVQ

-703 NASKKDRRMH
+703 NASKEDRRMH
-713 AKLENLLLAR
+713 AKLESLLLAR
-723 AGFLNKDKDSRLNNY
+723 AGFLNKNKDSRLNNY

-744 TDNPNS
+744 TDNPNT

-770 ELDSIGYSLYER
+770 ELDSMGYSLYER

-836 YDIQN
+836 YDIQS
-841 NDLVTSELNKRAIR
+841 NDLATSELNKRAIR

-955 TVDKIDGK
+955 TIDKIDGK
-963 NGQQQ
+963 NEQQ

>member
-258 VSRFDAEESVLLAKL
+258 VSGFDAEESVLLAKL

-283 AAIEASLQEVRE
+283 VAIEASLQEVRE

-335 YNNSSESYSADDYYF
+335 YNNSLESYSADDYYF

-375 KLREIMA
+375 KLRGIMA
-382 KEDGNSSGAS
+382 KEGGNSPGAS

-420 NNISTG
+420 NNISIG

-469 GGASSSVLS
+469 GGGSSSVLS
-478 SSPDKNMVDKYE
+478 SPEMVGRYE

-518 VATENILNDAIKD
+518 VATKNILNDAIKD
-531 QNYVTGGIDTYT
+531 QDYVTGGIDTYT

-592 NNELMRSYVGL
+592 DNELMRSYVGL

-617 IEFSKVFKHLRN
+617 IEFSKVFKYLRN

-652 MFRANGPTLRREW
+652 MLRANGPTLRREW
-665 SSSNIGRNITKAVQ
+665 SSSNVGRNIAKAVH

-703 NASKKDRRMH
+703 NASKEDRRMH
-713 AKLENLLLAR
+713 AKLESLLLAR

-744 TDNPNS
+744 TDNPNT

-770 ELDSIGYSLYER
+770 ELDSMGYSLYER
-782 ERNVRSEDY
+782 GRNVRSEDY

-836 YDIQN
+836 YDIQS
-841 NDLVTSELNKRAIR
+841 NDLATSELNKRAIR

-955 TVDKIDGK
+955 TIDKIDGK
-963 NGQQQ
+963 NEQQ

>member
-43 EYADYIINSDIIKP
+43 EYVDSIINSDIIKP
-57 QDREYLQ
+57 QDREYLL

-133 AINEAVALLPFYEW
+133 AINGAVALLPFYEW
-147 ANDGQVGTRMNPI
+147 VNDGQVGTRMNPI

-198 TGRMRDITVDEM
+198 TGRMRNITVDEM

-231 QIEGQYLAMTNPGM
+231 QIEGQYLAMTNPSM

-258 VSRFDAEESVLLAKL
+258 VSGFDAEESVLLAKL

-375 KLREIMA
+375 KLREIKT
-382 KEDGNSSGAS
+382 KEGGNSPGAS

-469 GGASSSVLS
+469 GGGSSSVLS
-478 SSPDKNMVDKYE
+478 SPEMVGRYE

-518 VATENILNDAIKD
+518 VATKNILNDAIKD

-592 NNELMRSYVGL
+592 DNELMRSYVGL

-617 IEFSKVFKHLRN
+617 IEFSKVFKYLRN

-652 MFRANGPTLRREW
+652 MLRANGPTLRREW
-665 SSSNIGRNITKAVQ
+665 SSSNVGRNIAKAVQ

-703 NASKKDRRMH
+703 NASKEDRRMH
-713 AKLENLLLAR
+713 AKLESLLLAR

-744 TDNPNS
+744 TDNPNT
-750 FDLVAMAGGKN
+750 FDLVAMAGGEN

-770 ELDSIGYSLYER
+770 ELDSMGYSLYER

-841 NDLVTSELNKRAIR
+841 NDLATSELNKRAIR

-955 TVDKIDGK
+955 TIDKIDGK
-963 NGQQQ
+963 NEQQQ

>member
-16 SPYNMDVMMQGM
+16 SPYNMDVMTQGM

-94 RLGEALDTR
+94 CLGEALDTR

-133 AINEAVALLPFYEW
+133 AINEAVALMPFYEW
-147 ANDGQVGTRMNPI
+147 VNDGQVGTRMNPI

-184 GKKFSVPEIVDGKP
+184 GKKFSVPEVVDGKP

-210 SQSQIRSI
+210 SRSQIRAI

-231 QIEGQYLAMTNPGM
+231 QIEGQYLAATNPGM

-251 EQFVNKY
+251 DQFVNKY
-258 VSRFDAEESVLLAKL
+258 VSGFDAEESVLLAKL

-382 KEDGNSSGAS
+382 KEDGNSPGAS

-420 NNISTG
+420 NNISIG

-490 ALMAANDNRKKYSK
+490 ALMAANDNRNRYGK

-518 VATENILNDAIKD
+518 VATENILNDAVRD
-531 QNYVTGGIDTYT
+531 QDYVTGGIDTYT

-617 IEFSKVFKHLRN
+617 IEFSKVFNHIRN
-629 PVMKADISD
+629 LVMKADISV

-703 NASKKDRRMH
+703 NASKEDRRMH
-713 AKLENLLLAR
+713 AKLESLLLAR
-723 AGFLNKDKDSRLNNY
+723 AGFLNKDEDSRLNNY
-738 ILYARP
+738 ILYASP

-821 TVENAAEEASRMVDK
+821 TIENAAEEASRMVDK
-836 YDIQN
+836 YNIQN
-841 NDLVTSELNKRAIR
+841 NDLATSELNKRAIR

>member
-258 VSRFDAEESVLLAKL
+258 VSGFDAEESVLLAKL

-283 AAIEASLQEVRE
+283 VAIEASLQEVRE

-318 EFIVRNE
+318 EFIVCNE

-375 KLREIMA
+375 KLREIMT
-382 KEDGNSSGAS
+382 KEGGNSPGAS

-420 NNISTG
+420 NNISIG

-469 GGASSSVLS
+469 GGGSSSVLS
-478 SSPDKNMVDKYE
+478 SPEMVGRYE

-518 VATENILNDAIKD
+518 VATKNILNDAIKD
-531 QNYVTGGIDTYT
+531 QDYVTGGIDTYT

-592 NNELMRSYVGL
+592 DNELMRSYVGL

-617 IEFSKVFKHLRN
+617 IEFSKVFKYLRN

-652 MFRANGPTLRREW
+652 MLRANGPTLRREW
-665 SSSNIGRNITKAVQ
+665 SSSNVGRNIAKAVQ

-703 NASKKDRRMH
+703 NASKEDRRMH
-713 AKLENLLLAR
+713 AKLESLLLAR

-744 TDNPNS
+744 TDNPNT

-770 ELDSIGYSLYER
+770 ELDSMGYSLYER

-836 YDIQN
+836 YDIQS
-841 NDLVTSELNKRAIR
+841 NDLATSELNKRAIR

-955 TVDKIDGK
+955 TIDKIDGK
-963 NGQQQ
+963 NEQQ

>member
-133 AINEAVALLPFYEW
+133 AINEAVALLPFHEW
-147 ANDGQVGTRMNPI
+147 VNDGQVGTRMNPI

-231 QIEGQYLAMTNPGM
+231 QIEGQYLAMTNPSM

-258 VSRFDAEESVLLAKL
+258 VSGFDAEESVLLAKL

-375 KLREIMA
+375 KLREIMT
-382 KEDGNSSGAS
+382 KEGGNSPGAS

-420 NNISTG
+420 NNISIG

-469 GGASSSVLS
+469 GGGSSSVLS
-478 SSPDKNMVDKYE
+478 SPEMVGRYE

-518 VATENILNDAIKD
+518 VATKNILNDAIKD
-531 QNYVTGGIDTYT
+531 QDYVTGGIDTYT

-592 NNELMRSYVGL
+592 DNELMRSYVGL

-617 IEFSKVFKHLRN
+617 IEFSKVFKYLRN

-652 MFRANGPTLRREW
+652 MLRANGPTLRREW
-665 SSSNIGRNITKAVQ
+665 SSSNVGRNIAKAVQ

-703 NASKKDRRMH
+703 NASKEDRRMH
-713 AKLENLLLAR
+713 AKLESLLLAR

-744 TDNPNS
+744 TDNPNT

-770 ELDSIGYSLYER
+770 ELDNMGYSLYER

-836 YDIQN
+836 YDIQS
-841 NDLVTSELNKRAIR
+841 NDLATSELNKRAIR

-955 TVDKIDGK
+955 TIDKIDGK
-963 NGQQQ
+963 NEQQ

>member
-258 VSRFDAEESVLLAKL
+258 VSGFDAEESVLLAKL

-283 AAIEASLQEVRE
+283 VAIEASLQEVRE

-375 KLREIMA
+375 KPREIMT
-382 KEDGNSSGAS
+382 KEGGNSPGAS

-420 NNISTG
+420 NNISIG

-469 GGASSSVLS
+469 GGGSSSVLS
-478 SSPDKNMVDKYE
+478 SPEMVGRYE

-518 VATENILNDAIKD
+518 VATKNILNDAIKD
-531 QNYVTGGIDTYT
+531 QDYVTGGIDTYT

-592 NNELMRSYVGL
+592 DNELMRSYVGL

-617 IEFSKVFKHLRN
+617 IEFSKVFKSLRN

-652 MFRANGPTLRREW
+652 MSRADGPTLRREW
-665 SSSNIGRNITKAVQ
+665 SSSNVGRNIAKAVQ

-703 NASKKDRRMH
+703 NASKEDRRMH
-713 AKLENLLLAR
+713 AKLESLLLAR
-723 AGFLNKDKDSRLNNY
+723 AGFLSKDKDSRLNNY

-744 TDNPNS
+744 TDNPNT

-770 ELDSIGYSLYER
+770 ELDSMGYSLYER

-836 YDIQN
+836 YDIQS
-841 NDLVTSELNKRAIR
+841 NDLATSELNKRAIR

-955 TVDKIDGK
+955 TIDKIDGK
-963 NGQQQ
+963 NEQQ

>member
-171 MNKMMKDFVSLNK
+171 MNEMMKDFVSLNK

-258 VSRFDAEESVLLAKL
+258 VSGFDAEESVLLAKL

-283 AAIEASLQEVRE
+283 VAIEASLQEVRE

-375 KLREIMA
+375 KLREIMT
-382 KEDGNSSGAS
+382 KEGGNSPGAS

-420 NNISTG
+420 NNISIG

-469 GGASSSVLS
+469 GGGSSSVLS
-478 SSPDKNMVDKYE
+478 SPEMVGRYE

-518 VATENILNDAIKD
+518 VATKNILNDAIKD
-531 QNYVTGGIDTYT
+531 QDYVTGGIDTYT

-552 VGKNGAVI
+552 VGKDGAVI

-592 NNELMRSYVGL
+592 DNELMRSYVGL

-617 IEFSKVFKHLRN
+617 IEFSKVFKYLRN

-652 MFRANGPTLRREW
+652 MLRANGPTLRREW
-665 SSSNIGRNITKAVQ
+665 SSSNVGRNIAKAVQ

-691 FAPRSWSFSNST
+691 FAPRSWSFSNSA
-703 NASKKDRRMH
+703 NASKEDRRMH
-713 AKLENLLLAR
+713 AKLESLLLAR

-744 TDNPNS
+744 TDNPNT

-761 IATVQVTKE
+761 IVTVQVTKE
-770 ELDSIGYSLYER
+770 ELDSMGYSLYER

-836 YDIQN
+836 YDIQS
-841 NDLVTSELNKRAIR
+841 NDLATSELNKRAIR

-955 TVDKIDGK
+955 TIDKIDGK
-963 NGQQQ
+963 NEQQ

>member
-258 VSRFDAEESVLLAKL
+258 VSGFDAEESVLLAKL

-283 AAIEASLQEVRE
+283 VAIEASLQEVRE

-375 KLREIMA
+375 KLREIMT
-382 KEDGNSSGAS
+382 KEGGNSPGAS

-420 NNISTG
+420 NNISIG

-469 GGASSSVLS
+469 GGGSSSVLS
-478 SSPDKNMVDKYE
+478 SPEMVGRYE
-490 ALMAANDNRKKYSK
+490 ALMAANDNRRKYSK

-518 VATENILNDAIKD
+518 VATKNILNDAIKD
-531 QNYVTGGIDTYT
+531 QDYVTGGIDTYT

-552 VGKNGAVI
+552 VGKDGAVI

-592 NNELMRSYVGL
+592 DNELMRSYVGL

-617 IEFSKVFKHLRN
+617 IEFSKVFKYLRN

-652 MFRANGPTLRREW
+652 MLRANGPTLRREW
-665 SSSNIGRNITKAVQ
+665 SSSNVGRNIAKAVQ

-703 NASKKDRRMH
+703 NASKEDRRMH
-713 AKLENLLLAR
+713 AKLESLLLAR

-744 TDNPNS
+744 TDNPNT

-770 ELDSIGYSLYER
+770 ELDSMGYSLYER

-836 YDIQN
+836 YDIQS
-841 NDLVTSELNKRAIR
+841 NDLATSELNKRAIR

-955 TVDKIDGK
+955 TIDKIDGK
-963 NGQQQ
+963 NEQQ